1 PNQGGTGLG
10 LAVAK
15 RLAIAHGGDLT
26 LQGNPEHKGSA
37 SGGFSPK
44 GAVFCLSL
52 PISHFNENSK
62 DH

>member
-1 PNQGGTGLG
+1 
-10 LAVAK
+10 VAK